1 MSRIEFLKNKIITE
15 EKNLN
20 EIDRTR
26 LGFVLYKLQVYG
38 KRGDI
43 KIGLFNFS
51 AYSHSTGVSVKV
63 FIENGTDTYEVI
75 NGTYWYNESQYGFN
89 KFTRNHG
96 AWDGALEVAILD
108 LKKMLKEIIN
118 QKICETKIELSGQ
131 MEKEESLK
139 QQFEVLFNAN

>member
-1 MSRIEFLKNKIITE
+1 MSRIECLNEKITAE
-15 EKNLN
+15 EKKLN
-20 EIDRTR
+20 EVDGTR
-26 LGFVLYKLQVYG
+26 LGFVLHKLQAYG

-43 KIGLFNFS
+43 KVGLFNFS
-51 AYSHSTGVSVKV
+51 AYSHDTGVSVKV

-96 AWDGALEVAILD
+96 AWDVALEVAILD
-108 LKKMLKEIIN
+108 LKQMLKEIIN
-118 QKICETKIELSGQ
+118 QKISELKIELAAQ
-131 MEKEESLK
+131 IEKEESLK